1 MVIPD
6 VLLLITG
13 GCPHCPAMHQALT
26 GLLKEG
32 VIGRLEVINVAVH
45 TEAAETRDV
54 HSVPWTQIGP
64 YEIQGLIPTAQ
75 LKRYAQGV
83 DDETVFDAYVLD
95 LLKTGKR
102 ARFEALVKNEP
113 ERIHSLAR
121 LMTNAETS
129 MAIRLGIGAVLEEFQ
144 GTGLSQVLVPQLGDL
159 LNSDDPLLRADACH
173 FLTLIGGDAVRPYM
187 EACLNRT
194 DAELREMAQEW
205 LGESSQEAQLIR
217 HREE

>member
-1 MVIPD
+1 MIPD
-6 VLLLITG
+6 ALLLITG

-45 TEAAETRDV
+45 TEAAEERNV
-54 HSVPWTQIGP
+54 QSVPWTKIGP

-83 DDETVFDAYVLD
+83 DDETIFDTYVLD

-113 ERIHSLAR
+113 QRIHSLAR
-121 LMTNAETS
+121 LMTNPETS

-144 GTGLSQVLVPQLGDL
+144 GTCLTRPLIPELGAL

-173 FLTLIGGDAVRPYM
+173 FLTLIGGEEVRPFMLAYLKHADD
-187 EACLNRT
+187 EI
-194 DAELREMAQEW
+194 REMAEEW
-205 LGESSQEAQLIR
+205 LGEPR
-217 HREE
+217 